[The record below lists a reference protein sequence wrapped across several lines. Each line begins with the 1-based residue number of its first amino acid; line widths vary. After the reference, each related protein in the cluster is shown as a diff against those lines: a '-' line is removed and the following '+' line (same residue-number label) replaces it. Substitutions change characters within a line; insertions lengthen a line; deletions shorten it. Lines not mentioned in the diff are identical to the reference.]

1 MEEIPKLTMDPESPN
16 TDICCTCSRLASLPL
31 VPTVLKSVKKPSYNT
46 FVSLVFILMLS
57 WPNAA
62 LATTTTTSA
71 PATSSSTTT
80 VTTRTHSAGC
90 NEAVC
95 ASIVSKC
102 TLLRS
107 CDCEITEEGC
117 PCCKKC
123 FACLEYLQADCC
135 SCVGLCPAQN
145 VTISV
150 VSTQKSVV
158 SDFPEAVP
166 QLWDALTEGEDEQE
180 RWTTLTFPVD
190 VLKPFKAAAEAKKKK
205 QQQQQQQTDR

>member
-1 MEEIPKLTMDPESPN
+1 MEDFPKMDQESPN

-46 FVSLVFILMLS
+46 FVSLAFILMLS
-57 WPNAA
+57 WPYAA
-62 LATTTTTSA
+62 LATTSA
-71 PATSSSTTT
+71 PTTSSSTTT